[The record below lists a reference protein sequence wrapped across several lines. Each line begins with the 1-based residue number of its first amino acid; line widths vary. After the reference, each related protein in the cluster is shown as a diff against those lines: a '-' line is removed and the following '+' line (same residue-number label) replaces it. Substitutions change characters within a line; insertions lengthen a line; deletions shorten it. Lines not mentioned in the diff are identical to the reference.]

1 MPIRYEVTPY
11 GVIVSLDINNNNNKE
26 GVLSVLGIIFLLIL
40 FFYIKFVF
48 Y

>member
-1 MPIRYEVTPY
+1 MELLPHWILT
-11 GVIVSLDINNNNNKE
+11 IIIINNNKE

>member
-1 MPIRYEVTPY
+1 MELLSHWILT
-11 GVIVSLDINNNNNKE
+11 IIIINNNKE
-26 GVLSVLGIIFLLIL
+26 GVLSVLGIIYLLIL